1 MQKPDIK
8 DLLDRYHAGTCSD
21 EERTWVENWYLNW
34 DIMPFDLSQ
43 EELMADLQLIAKD
56 LPKVKKR
63 HGIFL
68 RLTAAAVVLLLIG
81 AGTYFFLQKEKEK
94 AAQAN
99 VVTKMAPT
107 HSHATLI
114 LADGKTIVLDDKAVM
129 AAIKQDGLK
138 ITRDAKGI
146 VVFTAVETNAHSQG
160 FNTVTTPKGGRY
172 DVVLPDG
179 TRVSLN
185 AASSLKFPL
194 TFPAGERMV
203 TLDGEGYFEVAK
215 DAKRPFKV
223 YSANQVVQVLGT
235 HFNISSY
242 ADEPL
247 VKTTLLEGSVKVSG
261 KNSVVLR
268 PGEQAQ
274 GNRTADGF
282 KVLEIDAENE
292 LAWKNDMFFF
302 ENEPISE
309 IMKEISRWYDVE
321 IVYQG
326 APGDKKIWGSINRF
340 SDLSK
345 VLAIIELTGN
355 VHFKT
360 EGRRVTVMR

>member
-8 DLLDRYHAGTCSD
+8 DLLDRYHAGNCSD
-21 EERTWVENWYLNW
+21 EERTWIENWYLNW
-34 DIMPFDLSQ
+34 DAMPFDLSR

-56 LPKVKKR
+56 LPRVKKR
-63 HGIFL
+63 RAIFL
-68 RLTAAAVVLLLIG
+68 RLTAAAAMLLFIG
-81 AGTYFFLQKEKEK
+81 AGTYFFLQGEKEK
-94 AAQAN
+94 AAQADVATK
-99 VVTKMAPT
+99 VVPARN
-107 HSHATLI
+107 HATLV
-114 LADGKTIVLDDKAVM
+114 LADGKTIVLDDKAGM

-146 VVFTAVETNAHSQG
+146 LVFTAVETKAYSQG
-160 FNTVTTPKGGRY
+160 YNSVNTPKGGRY

-185 AASSLKFPL
+185 AASSLRFPL
-194 TFPAGERMV
+194 TFPAGERRV

-223 YSANQVVQVLGT
+223 YSANQVVRVLGT

-247 VKTTLLEGSVKVSG
+247 VKTTLLEGSVMVSG
-261 KNSVVLR
+261 KNRVVLR

-274 GNRTADGF
+274 GNRTADSF
-282 KVLEIDAENE
+282 KVLQVDTENE

-321 IVYQG
+321 IVYQD

-360 EGRRVTVMR
+360 EGRRITVMR